1 MGLHNEQGVD
11 MNRDDVQKWC
21 DESGILTVG
30 KLREL
35 LAGMDDLTQIVMHD
49 NNGDTYLNIPEVLV
63 ADDENPA
70 VTLFTG
76 SFVSP
81 IQF

>member
-1 MGLHNEQGVD
+1 
-11 MNRDDVQKWC
+11 MNSNDVQKWC
-21 DESGILTVG
+21 EDSGILTVG

-35 LAGMDDLTQIVMHD
+35 LAGVDDLTQVVFCDDDEYVNIV
-49 NNGDTYLNIPEVLV
+49 EVLG

-70 VTLFTG
+70 IVLFGGT
-76 SFVSP
+76 SVSP

>member
-1 MGLHNEQGVD
+1 
-11 MNRDDVQKWC
+11 MNRNDVQKWC
-21 DESGILTVG
+21 EDSGILTVG

-35 LAGMDDLTQIVMHD
+35 LAGMDDLTQVILCD
-49 NNGDTYLNIPEVLV
+49 GDSYLNISEVLV

-70 VTLFTG
+70 VTLFSG
-76 SFVSP
+76 SDVSP

>member
-1 MGLHNEQGVD
+1 
-11 MNRDDVQKWC
+11 MNSNDVQKWC
-21 DESGILTVG
+21 EDSGILTVG

-35 LAGMDDLTQIVMHD
+35 LVGVDDLTQVVFCDDDEYVNIV
-49 NNGDTYLNIPEVLV
+49 EVLG

-70 VTLFTG
+70 IVLFGGT
-76 SFVSP
+76 SVSP

>member
-1 MGLHNEQGVD
+1 

-21 DESGILTVG
+21 EGSGILTVG
-30 KLREL
+30 KLREC
-35 LAGMDDLTQIVMHD
+35 LAGMDDLTQVIWCD
-49 NNGDTYLNIPEVLV
+49 GDSYLNISEVLG

-70 VTLFTG
+70 IVLFGGT
-76 SFVSP
+76 SVSP

>member
-1 MGLHNEQGVD
+1 

-21 DESGILTVG
+21 EDSGILTVG
-30 KLREL
+30 RLREL
-35 LAGMDDLTQIVMHD
+35 LAGVDDLTQVVFCD
-49 NNGDTYLNIPEVLV
+49 DDEYVNIIEVLG

-70 VTLFTG
+70 IVLFGG
-76 SFVSP
+76 SSISP

>member
-1 MGLHNEQGVD
+1 

-21 DESGILTVG
+21 EDSGILTVG

-35 LAGMDDLTQIVMHD
+35 LAGVDDLTQVVFCDDDEYVNIV
-49 NNGDTYLNIPEVLV
+49 EVLG

-70 VTLFTG
+70 IVLFGGT
-76 SFVSP
+76 SVSP

>member
-1 MGLHNEQGVD
+1 
-11 MNRDDVQKWC
+11 MNRNDVQKWC
-21 DESGILTVG
+21 EDSGILTVG

-35 LAGMDDLTQIVMHD
+35 LAGMDDLTQVIWCD
-49 NNGDTYLNIPEVLV
+49 GDSYQNISEVLV

-70 VTLFTG
+70 VTLFSG
-76 SFVSP
+76 SDVSP

>member
-1 MGLHNEQGVD
+1 
-11 MNRDDVQKWC
+11 MNKDDVQKWC
-21 DESGILTVG
+21 EDSGILTVG

-35 LAGMDDLTQIVMHD
+35 LAGMDDLTQVVFCDDDEYVNIV
-49 NNGDTYLNIPEVLV
+49 EVLG

-70 VTLFTG
+70 IVLFGGT
-76 SFVSP
+76 SVSP